1 MPDIPYYRYIL
12 DDRKNVSYSENELLP
27 STEIE
32 DKYYVEKFINKK
44 VVNKKTFYLVKWK
57 DYSLKQST
65 WEEEKQLKED
75 LGEPHFK
82 KLVDLMKK

>member
-1 MPDIPYYRYIL
+1 MSSIDKEKLRNNNKYLFGYL
-12 DDRKNVSYSENELLP
+12 DTLIVAEIKTLSSY
-27 STEIE
+27 
-32 DKYYVEKFINKK
+32 FKK
-44 VVNKKTFYLVKWK
+44 IFYLVKWK
-57 DYSLKQST
+57 DYSLKEST